1 MTEAIRA
8 VVQEM
13 TGVEPVSCPWRAFS
27 LPLVTDVLK
36 AFQFFESG
44 NLGVALPE
52 PSHKLVEALGFWS
65 QVNNRVQAKQME
77 LERAERKQAATAT
90 QQEAQVRRR

>member
-8 VVQEM
+8 VIQEM

-27 LPLVTDVLK
+27 YPLVTDVLK

-52 PSHKLVEALGFWS
+52 PSHKLVEALGWWS
-65 QVNNRVQAKQME
+65 QVNNRVQSKQME
-77 LERAERKQAATAT
+77 MDRKERHQSVQAS
-90 QQEAQVRRR
+90 QQEAQTRRR

>member
-1 MTEAIRA
+1 MTESIRG

-13 TGVEPVSCPWRAFS
+13 TGIEPVSCPWRAFS
-27 LPLVTDVLK
+27 YPLVTDVLK

-44 NLGVALPE
+44 NLNVALPE

-65 QVNNRVQAKQME
+65 QVNNRLQSKQME
-77 LERAERKQAATAT
+77 LDIAKRKAEATAT
-90 QQEAQVRRR
+90 QQEAQTRRR